1 MGRNI
6 NSTKLTK
13 EYVLSKV
20 SQITI
25 FSTYLN
31 LSDKIIQYCI
41 DSGELICSPIRDDVH
56 PTCGFRYDKKG
67 KLKFRDFAGY
77 FWGDAF
83 DVVALVMANMY
94 NKNYDVSN
102 KEDFIP
108 R

>member
-56 PTCGFRYDKKG
+56 PTCGFRYDKKVNLNLEILLDIFG
-67 KLKFRDFAGY
+67 EMLLIL
-77 FWGDAF
+77 W
-83 DVVALVMANMY
+83 LLL
-94 NKNYDVSN
+94 
-102 KEDFIP
+102 
-108 R
+108 